1 MHLSTTDHMV
11 SLPCVLEKKK
21 DVKTD
26 NVIVTKQNCGAGN
39 YLFIFKKRIS
49 ALFTKTL
56 QAPVA
61 GWDLRLHSSIS
72 NITKD
77 PSITQHDFLCRN

>member
-39 YLFIFKKRIS
+39 YLYIKK
-49 ALFTKTL
+49 KTL
-56 QAPVA
+56 FST
-61 GWDLRLHSSIS
+61 LY
-72 NITKD
+72 KD
-77 PSITQHDFLCRN
+77 FTSPGRWFGPEITQLDFKHH